1 MRKIISFFNF
11 KNGVGKTTIAYNLAR
26 YLECNIYEEKEDFIS
41 LVMPKVE
48 DTRQK
53 TFVFDTKKKKPS
65 YGIYDLN
72 ENNLQKIKY
81 ILSYSDYI
89 ILPTNIDY
97 KDLIKTLAS
106 LEFAHQCNANAK
118 LIIIFN
124 QLTPDGKET
133 EQSFTQESKLFL
145 DNKNKL
151 FNNELHFIYL
161 RYNRLWFRESILGRY
176 FFDLLL
182 LDEWDFKER
191 YLTKNRLLEVMYQYA
206 YVYSLEYTKMYKEKK
221 EHKRNTTEYKK
232 VIKSYKDTRLR
243 DSYDKKLISQNQKIY
258 QELLEIYKNEINDK
272 YKLVQRL
279 SFTSNDLL
287 TAITQKDKKEN
298 KYNTLSSKKND
309 VIHFSLSKFINLSEV
324 LYRRKVVKDMKLLL
338 ESIDEYTYPI

>member
-41 LVMPKVE
+41 FVMPKVE

-72 ENNLQKIKY
+72 ENNLEKIKY
-81 ILSYSDYI
+81 ILNYSDYI

-106 LEFAHQCNANAK
+106 LEFAYQCNANAK

-124 QLTPDGKET
+124 QLTTYGQET

-145 DNKNKL
+145 NNNKL

-161 RYNRLWFRESILGRY
+161 RNNRLWFRESILGRY

-206 YVYSLEYTKMYKEKK
+206 YCYSPVYTEMYKEKK
-221 EHKRNTTEYKK
+221 EHKHNTTEYKK
-232 VIKSYKDTRLR
+232 VIKSYKDTKLQ
-243 DSYDKKLISQNQKIY
+243 SLYGKKIISQNHKIY

-279 SFTSNDLL
+279 SFTGNDLL

-309 VIHFSLSKFINLSEV
+309 ILHFSLSKFINLREV
-324 LYRRKVVKDMKLLL
+324 LNRHKVVKDMKLLL
-338 ESIDEYTYPI
+338 ESIDEYTNPI